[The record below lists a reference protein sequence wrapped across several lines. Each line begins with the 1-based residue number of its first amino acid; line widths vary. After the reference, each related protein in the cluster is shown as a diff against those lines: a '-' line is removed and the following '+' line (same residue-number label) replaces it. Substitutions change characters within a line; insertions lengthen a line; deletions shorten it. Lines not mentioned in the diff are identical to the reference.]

1 MISFWFIY
9 LFLDVSLKRVLVH
22 RWDGSPALPYYSSS
36 DFNLIEKPF
45 NFYSGKWKLYGSKY
59 FINGCNPK
67 ALIVFFHGIGA
78 GRNAYMKFIANLA
91 QQGYLVYAFDYT
103 GSMTSEGPSIY
114 GFGQILQ
121 DQKYFFDFL
130 DQDPDAKDLPRYVV
144 GHSWGG
150 YAALMALSPRY
161 KVDKCVS
168 LSGFDRVSSTFMAL
182 TKHENNRI
190 LRTIFKFYCYNKLG
204 ANGDQSALKLLKT
217 TKIPV
222 LYIQGT
228 EDKVVPVHV
237 SGDVF
242 KKAVQSHNNVHF
254 IDVIGQGH
262 QPFLDPM
269 SEKYL
274 NSLVDGGI
282 ENINSTLK
290 MDIQKASVDNSEVF
304 QAIFDF
310 LAH

>member
-1 MISFWFIY
+1 MISFWLIY
-9 LFLDVSLKRVLVH
+9 LYLDLALKHVLIH
-22 RWDGSPALPYYSSS
+22 RWDGSPALPYFSAS
-36 DFNLIEKPF
+36 DFNLMEKPF
-45 NFYSGKWKLYGSKY
+45 KFYSGKWILYGSKY
-59 FINGCNPK
+59 FIKGGNPK

-78 GRNAYMKFIANLA
+78 GRNAYIKFIANLA
-91 QQGYLVYAFDYT
+91 QQGYLVYAFDNT

-114 GFGQILQ
+114 GFGQIIK

-130 DQDPDAKDLPRYVV
+130 DHDPDGKNLPRYVV

-150 YAALMALSPRY
+150 YAALMALTPLY

-168 LSGFDRVSSTFMAL
+168 ISGFDRVSSTFTAL

-190 LRTIFKFYCYNKLG
+190 IRTILKIYCYIKLG
-204 ANGDQSALKLLKT
+204 ADGDKSALKLLKS

-222 LYIQGT
+222 LYIQGS

-242 KKAVQSHNNVHF
+242 RKEVKTHNNVHF

-262 QPFLDPM
+262 QPFLDSS

-274 NSLVDGGI
+274 NSLIDGGI
-282 ENINSTLK
+282 ENVNSTLR
-290 MDIQKASVDNSEVF
+290 MDIQKASVDNKEVF